1 MVMRDSWPRFAR
13 TGTAPP
19 LGVTPAAALPARSRA
34 ARGNE
39 AWYPMTPRCPA
50 VPAGIAAL
58 AMRPRA
64 IVWCAD
70 YYKNAKKI
78 WASNVLLMNKEK
90 AHMRRCVQWR
100 AFHRTRR
107 HICAGTGWPRT
118 PIAPATPGDSPH
130 RRARVVH
137 ARDQAAIYRAAAL

>member
-1 MVMRDSWPRFAR
+1 M
-13 TGTAPP
+13 P
-19 LGVTPAAALPARSRA
+19 LLCPHGRVA

-39 AWYPMTPRCPA
+39 AWYPMTPRCPG
-50 VPAGIAAL
+50 VPVGIAAL
-58 AMRPRA
+58 AVRPRA
-64 IVWCAD
+64 IVRCAD

-107 HICAGTGWPRT
+107 HICAGT
-118 PIAPATPGDSPH
+118 
-130 RRARVVH
+130 RRAPQSLPSGTCR
-137 ARDQAAIYRAAAL
+137 IGGRASSMRTTKLLFIEPRLYK